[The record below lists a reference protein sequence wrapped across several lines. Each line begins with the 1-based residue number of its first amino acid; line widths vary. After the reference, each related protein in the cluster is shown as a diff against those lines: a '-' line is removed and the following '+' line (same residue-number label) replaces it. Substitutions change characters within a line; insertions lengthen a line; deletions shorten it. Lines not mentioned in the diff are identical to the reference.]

1 VIDAKLLSKVLG
13 SVPIPCVDLVV
24 AKPPGEIL
32 LTRRTIAPYRGC
44 WHLPGGMV
52 RKGEKI
58 SDAARRIAMAE
69 LGISPG
75 RLEFL
80 GIFENIRHFR
90 HDISHC
96 FMVQAGNV
104 RIRLDFQSDAFRF
117 FGAGDRLPSRIIPFH
132 KLMIQKYRQTYG

>member
-1 VIDAKLLSKVLG
+1 MIDAKLLSRILA

-24 AKPPGEIL
+24 VRPPDKIL

-58 SDAARRIAMAE
+58 SDAARRIAMSE
-69 LGISPG
+69 LGVSAG
-75 RLEFL
+75 KLEFL

-96 FMVQAGNV
+96 FVVRAGAG

-117 FGAGDRLPSRIIPFH
+117 FGAGDRLPAKMIPFH
-132 KLMIQKYRQTYG
+132 KLMIQKYRETYG